1 MDQFELIIE
10 PDKTAK
16 NFWRELWQYRDLF
29 YFLAWRDVLV
39 RYKQTVIGIAWSVLR
54 PLLTMVVFT
63 IIFGK
68 IAKLPSG
75 ETPYPVLVFA
85 AMIPWQ
91 FFSNIFSEASNSLI
105 TNTQL
110 ISKVYFPRII
120 IPTTAM
126 VVSLIDFVISFGL
139 LLVLMLWYGVLP
151 DIRILLLPLLLL
163 QAIITSLGAGY
174 IISALN
180 VKFRDFRY
188 VVPFIVQF
196 GLYISPVGFSSS
208 VIPEKWRM
216 IYSLNPLVGVI
227 DGFRWA
233 LLGTDIS
240 IYWPGLI
247 ISTVLSIFLF
257 IFGVQYFNK
266 TERSFADII

>member
-1 MDQFELIIE
+1 MSKFELIIE
-10 PDKTAK
+10 PNKTIK

-39 RYKQTVIGIAWSVLR
+39 RYKQTVFGIAWSVLR
-54 PLLTMVVFT
+54 PLLTMIVFT

-75 ETPYPVLVFA
+75 DIPYPLLVFT

-91 FFSNIFSEASNSLI
+91 FFSNTFSEASNSLI
-105 TNTQL
+105 NNTQL
-110 ISKVYFPRII
+110 ISKVYFPRLI

-126 VVSLIDFVISFGL
+126 VVSLIDFVISFAIL
-139 LLVLMLWYGVLP
+139 IVLMFWYGVMP
-151 DIRILLLPLLLL
+151 DIKICLLPLLLIMAML
-163 QAIITSLGAGY
+163 TSLGAGF

-180 VKFRDFRY
+180 VKYRDFRY

-196 GLYISPVGFSSS
+196 GLYISPVGFSSDLVS
-208 VIPEKWRM
+208 DKWRI
-216 IYSLNPLVGVI
+216 IYSLNPMVGVI
-227 DGFRWA
+227 DGFRWG
-233 LLGTDIS
+233 LLGKDIS

-247 ISTVLSIFLF
+247 ISIGFSILLFLF
-257 IFGVQYFNK
+257 GIMYFNK
-266 TERSFADII
+266 TEREFADII